1 MREAIKMIAG
11 GKSLS
16 VEQAK
21 EAMNILL
28 SGMATQAQIA
38 AYLTALRMKG
48 ETLDEIIGSALV
60 LREKAEHI
68 YPKTERY
75 IDLVGTGG
83 DNSNSFNISTTAAFV
98 AAGAGLPVAKHGNR
112 AISSRSGAG
121 DVLEALGVNIME
133 EPEKVEREVEE
144 IGIGFMFAPI
154 FNKSMRYVGQARSE
168 MGIRSIFNILGP
180 LANPSGAKYQ
190 VIGVYQKELIE
201 IMARAMKELGV
212 LRAFVVSAVNGMD
225 EISTACETQISEI
238 KDGEV
243 LTYQI
248 SPEEFGLK
256 RSTEEEVRGG
266 TKEENAAI
274 TKAILM
280 GKERGAKRDIVLLNA
295 AAALYIG
302 GKASSISEGLLL
314 AGESIDSGNAMAKLA
329 ALVEFSNK

>member
-68 YPKTERY
+68 YPKMERY

-83 DNSNSFNISTTAAFV
+83 DNSNSFNISTTSAFV

-133 EPEKVEREVEE
+133 EPEKIEREVEE

-190 VIGVYQKELIE
+190 VIGVYQKELTE

-212 LRAFVVSAVNGMD
+212 LRAFVVSAINGMD
-225 EISTACETQISEI
+225 EISTACETQVSEI

-243 LTYQI
+243 FTYQI

-256 RSTEEEVRGG
+256 RSAEEELKGG

-280 GKERGAKRDIVLLNA
+280 GRERGAKRDIVLLNA

-302 GKASSISEGLLL
+302 GKASSISEGLFL